1 MKDSELMH
9 HIATSLRSRRKAAG
23 YKSVATLCEK
33 LNDVNPKRYYEY
45 ESGRTPMP
53 IDVALQVADAC
64 SCTLDELMGSDAS
77 STSISIAKEEIELL
91 ECYKSLDSAGRQ
103 TVPSVAKYAVAAMQ
117 LEKGASHE

>member
-9 HIATSLRSRRKAAG
+9 HIATSLRSHRKAAG
-23 YKSVATLCEK
+23 YKSVAALCEK

-64 SCTLDELMGSDAS
+64 SCTLDELMGRDAS
-77 STSISIAKEEIELL
+77 STSTSITKEEIELL

-103 TVPSVAKYAVAAMQ
+103 TVLSVAKYAVAAM
-117 LEKGASHE
+117 